1 MKKPSGTKAEP
12 IAETADLKRRIK
24 KLERSE
30 AKRQQAE
37 SQREAA
43 LQDLRKSEEKYK
55 GLTENINLGI
65 YRNTVGHEGRFIEAN
80 PAIVVMFGY
89 NSKREFLT
97 INVSDLYQDPGD
109 RRKFN
114 DKLLKEGVVKG
125 EELRLKR
132 KDGSFFIGSVSAVAV
147 KDERGRVQY
156 FDGIID
162 NIDQRKQGES
172 RIHAA
177 LTALSESEERFRTL
191 YENSTL
197 GIYRTTPQ
205 GRVLLANP
213 ALVRMLGYSSFA
225 DLATRDLEKDGF
237 EPSYPRTRFIE
248 MIEKD
253 GTIRGLESVWARKDG
268 TIIFV
273 RENASVFRDAQ
284 GKILYYDGTVEDISE
299 RRQAEAQKE
308 SALAALRESEERQQ
322 LILATLPIAI
332 FTSPLDPEVDASW
345 ISGDVEKVTGYT
357 VEQYMAEKDFWR
369 NRLHADDRERVLAAY
384 RDPAAGD
391 EIVLEYRW
399 LCRDGNYKWFYDRTI
414 KKHTL
419 QGIQYVGIILD
430 ISERKQA
437 EEEKQILQAR
447 LQWAEKMEA
456 IGTLAGGLAH
466 DFNNLLSGIQ
476 GHASLAKMNL
486 EPADPI
492 YERLGQIEEQ
502 VQSGV
507 ALTSQLLGFAR
518 GGRYEVK
525 PTDMNEII
533 EKTSSM
539 FGRTKKEIAM
549 HRKYGRGLWSVEVD
563 RGQMEQVLLN
573 LYLNAWQAMPGGGE
587 IYLETEN
594 ASLMNVKE
602 LPYSV
607 KPGKYVKITITDTG
621 CGMEEKI
628 RLRVFDPFFTT
639 KEMGRGIGLGL
650 ASVYGIIK
658 GHQGMI
664 NVYSE
669 PGHGTTFTV
678 YLPASDKAV
687 VKEKP
692 AAGNIAKGTET
703 ILLVDDE
710 KVVLDVHRELLISSG
725 YTVYAAGSGRE
736 AIAVYLEKRNAI
748 DLVILDMV
756 MPGIS
761 GSETFDRL
769 RQIDPDVKV
778 LLSSGYSITGEAQ
791 QIMDRGCNGFI
802 QKPFQIEKLSGK
814 IREMLDK

>member
-1 MKKPSGTKAEP
+1 MKKSSGTTAEP
-12 IAETADLKRRIK
+12 LAEIADLKRRIK

-30 AKRQQAE
+30 AELQQAE
-37 SQREAA
+37 SQRQAA
-43 LQDLRKSEEKYK
+43 L
-55 GLTENINLGI
+55 
-65 YRNTVGHEGRFIEAN
+65 
-80 PAIVVMFGY
+80 
-89 NSKREFLT
+89 
-97 INVSDLYQDPGD
+97 
-109 RRKFN
+109 
-114 DKLLKEGVVKG
+114 
-125 EELRLKR
+125 
-132 KDGSFFIGSVSAVAV
+132 
-147 KDERGRVQY
+147 
-156 FDGIID
+156 
-162 NIDQRKQGES
+162 
-172 RIHAA
+172 AA
-177 LTALSESEERFRTL
+177 LREGEERFRTL
-191 YENSTL
+191 YENAAL

-225 DLATRDLEKDGF
+225 ELATRDLETDGF

-253 GTIRGLESVWARKDG
+253 GTIKGLESAWARKDG
-268 TIIFV
+268 TIIFI
-273 RENASVFRDAQ
+273 RENATAIRDAR
-284 GKILYYDGTVEDISE
+284 GRILYYDGTVEDITE
-299 RRQAEAQKE
+299 RKRAEAQRE
-308 SALAALRESEERQQ
+308 SALTALRESEERQQ

-332 FTSPLDPEVDASW
+332 FTSPLDPEMDASW

-357 VEQYMAEKDFWR
+357 VEQYMAVKDFWR
-369 NRLHADDRERVLAAY
+369 TRLHPGDRERVLAAY
-384 RDPAAGD
+384 RDRAAGD

-399 LCRDGNYKWFYDRTI
+399 LCRDGNYKWFHDRTI
-414 KKHTL
+414 RKRTRQGL
-419 QGIQYVGIILD
+419 QYFGIILD
-430 ISERKQA
+430 ISERKRA
-437 EEEKQILQAR
+437 EEENRVLQAR

-486 EPADPI
+486 DPADPNQ
-492 YERLGQIEEQ
+492 ERLNQIDEQ

-533 EKTSSM
+533 ERTSAM
-539 FGRTKKEIAM
+539 FGRTRKEIAIR
-549 HRKYGRGLWSVEVD
+549 RKLDRSLWSVEVD

-573 LYLNAWQAMPGGGE
+573 LYVNAWQAMPGGGD

-594 ASLMNVKE
+594 ASLQNEKE

-607 KPGKYVKITITDTG
+607 KPGNYVKITVTDTG
-621 CGMEEKI
+621 CGMEEKV

-639 KEMGRGIGLGL
+639 KEMGRGTGLGL

-669 PGHGTTFTV
+669 PGHGATFTIH
-678 YLPASDKAV
+678 LPASGKAAP
-687 VKEKP
+687 KEKP
-692 AAGNIAKGTET
+692 AAGNVARGTET

-710 KVVLDVHRELLISSG
+710 KVVLDVNQELLAASG
-725 YTVYAAGSGRE
+725 YTVHAAGSGRE
-736 AIAVYLEKRNAI
+736 ALAIYQEKRDTI

-769 RQIDPDVKV
+769 RQIAPAVKV
-778 LLSSGYSITGEAQ
+778 LLSSGYSLSGEAQ
-791 QIMDRGCNGFI
+791 QIMDRGCNGFL
-802 QKPFQIEKLSGK
+802 QKPFQIEKLSRK
-814 IREMLDK
+814 IRELLDKQPALQATGVEPGRR

>member
-12 IAETADLKRRIK
+12 IAGIADLKQRIK

-30 AKRQQAE
+30 AWRQQAE

-43 LQDLRKSEEKYK
+43 LQDLKKSEEKYK

-65 YRNTVGHEGRFIEAN
+65 YRNTIGHEGKFIEAN
-80 PAIVVMFGY
+80 PAIIAMFGY
-89 NSKREFLT
+89 KSKKEFLT
-97 INVSDLYQDPGD
+97 INVSGLYQDPGD
-109 RRKFN
+109 RKRFN

-132 KDGSFFIGSVSAVAV
+132 RDGSFFVGSVSAVAV
-147 KDERGRVQY
+147 KDEQGRVQY

-162 NIDQRKQGES
+162 NIDHRKQGES
-172 RIHAA
+172 RIQGA

-191 YENSTL
+191 YENAAL

-205 GRVLLANP
+205 GRILLANP

-225 DLATRDLEKDGF
+225 DLAARDLETDGF
-237 EPSYPRTRFIE
+237 EPSYPRARFIE

-253 GTIRGLESVWARKDG
+253 GTIRGLESAWARKDG

-273 RENASVFRDAQ
+273 RENASAIRDAR
-284 GKILYYDGTVEDISE
+284 GKILYYDGTVEDITE
-299 RRQAEAQKE
+299 RRQAESQRE

-384 RDPAAGD
+384 ADPAAGD

-399 LCRDGNYKWFYDRTI
+399 LCQDGNYKWFYDRTI
-414 KKHTL
+414 KKHTR

-486 EPADPI
+486 EPVDPI
-492 YERLGQIEEQ
+492 YERLDQIEEQ

-507 ALTSQLLGFAR
+507 ALTSQLLGYAR

-525 PTDMNEII
+525 PTDMSEII

-539 FGRTKKEIAM
+539 FGRTKKEIAI
-549 HRKYGRGLWSVEVD
+549 HRKYEKGLWSVEVD
-563 RGQMEQVLLN
+563 RGQMEQVFLN
-573 LYLNAWQAMPGGGE
+573 LYVNAWQAMPGGGE

-594 ASLMNVKE
+594 AVLKNEKE

-607 KPGKYVKITITDTG
+607 KPGKYVKITVTDTG
-621 CGMEEKI
+621 SGMEEKI

-669 PGHGTTFTV
+669 PGHGTTFTIYV
-678 YLPASDKAV
+678 PASDKAV
-687 VKEKP
+687 EKEKP
-692 AAGNIAKGTET
+692 AAGNIARGTET

-710 KVVLDVHRELLISSG
+710 KVVLDVHRELLMSSG

-769 RQIDPDVKV
+769 RQIDPAVKV
-778 LLSSGYSITGEAQ
+778 LLSSGYSLTGEAQ
-791 QIMDRGCNGFI
+791 HIMDRGCNGFL
-802 QKPFQIEKLSGK
+802 QKPFQIEKLSRK
-814 IREMLDK
+814 IREMLDT